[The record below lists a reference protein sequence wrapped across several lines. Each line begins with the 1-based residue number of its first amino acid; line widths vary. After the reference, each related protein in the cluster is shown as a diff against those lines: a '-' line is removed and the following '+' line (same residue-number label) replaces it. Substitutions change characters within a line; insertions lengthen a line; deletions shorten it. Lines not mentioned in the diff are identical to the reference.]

1 MDVRYLSLFRETLP
15 LSLRTNLSL
24 LTLAAALVLAGMA
37 SSPPA
42 QAAPPAGGEPLPAA
56 LRDLIRQTS
65 LAQGRLG
72 IQVADTA
79 TGQIIFAHHAGE
91 PMKPASNMKLLT
103 AAVALHMLGPEYT
116 FKTEFLA
123 DRRPVEG
130 AIQGN
135 LYIRGHG
142 APALSGEQWWLMAR
156 EIRARGIRRI
166 TGDLVGDATWF
177 DDESRPAGWPPP
189 TEDAFYNAPISAL
202 STDFGSITI
211 VVTPTR
217 EGLPPEIV
225 LTPFPSFFTVDNNA
239 LTRGNSTN
247 LTVGRTFERGRNV
260 ITVGGRIALDAAP
273 SISYRSVEQPTLYA
287 LAAFREA
294 ASREGIVIEG
304 SNRQGVAPREGHLLY
319 AHASRPLAELT
330 RIMNKLSNN
339 LTAESILKALGAAV
353 SGPPGTTEKGAAVV
367 RQFLRER
374 GIDPTPLVIADGS
387 GLSHDNRVTAAA
399 FAQLLVAV
407 QRDYTI
413 ATEFMASLAIGGVD
427 GTLDDRMNGASAERR
442 IRAKTGHLRDV
453 TSLSGYAHTR
463 EGKLLA
469 FSILSNASPTPWEVR
484 RDIDRLCS
492 ALVDSP
498 VPVRTEGALGG
509 QP

>member
-1 MDVRYLSLFRETLP
+1 MT
-15 LSLRTNLSL
+15 
-24 LTLAAALVLAGMA
+24 
-37 SSPPA
+37 SSAPA
-42 QAAPPAGGEPLPAA
+42 KATPPAGAQALPQA
-56 LRDLIRQTS
+56 LRDLIRETS

-72 IQVADTA
+72 IQVVDVAS
-79 TGQIIFAHHAGE
+79 GQIVFAHHADE
-91 PMKPASNMKLLT
+91 PLKPASNMKLLT
-103 AAVALHMLGPEYT
+103 AAAGLHLLGPEYT

-123 DRRPVEG
+123 DGRPADGV
-130 AIQGN
+130 IHGN
-135 LYIRGHG
+135 LFIRGYG

-166 TGDLVGDATWF
+166 MGDLVGDATWF
-177 DDESRPAGWPPP
+177 DDEARPAGWPSP

-217 EGLPPEIV
+217 EGLPPEVV

-239 LTRGNSTN
+239 LTRGNNTN
-247 LTVGRTFERGRNV
+247 LTVGRTFEGGKNV
-260 ITVGGRIALDAAP
+260 ITVGGRIATDASP

-304 SNRQGVAPREGHLLY
+304 SNRVGVAPREGRVVY
-319 AHASRPLAELT
+319 THASRPMAELT

-339 LTAESILKALGAAV
+339 LTAESILKALGAATA
-353 SGPPGTTEKGAAVV
+353 GPPGTTEKGAAAV

-374 GIDPTPLVIADGS
+374 GIDTAPLVIADGS

-407 QRDYTI
+407 QKDYTM

-427 GTLDDRMNGASAERR
+427 GTLDDRMNGVPAERR

-469 FSILSNASPTPWEVR
+469 FSILSNAAANSWEVR

-498 VPVRTEGALGG
+498 VPVRSEGALGG